1 MNKCS
6 KTILGLISF
15 FVLFGIKT
23 NAQETKV
30 YSGPYTPLKGGHVTY
45 QYRDAPDGSRIF
57 EGDFDFKD
65 GNMRIKGQFKDD
77 CQVGNWTWYYGL
89 GHTVNI
95 TFYDNGCKFECKGL
109 GRTSRSYLKGTIG
122 RIMREPRMITSLE
135 IYDAGIGRFLRMK
148 WDSSGNQSGPW
159 QAKMN
164 KNEPLYTRDEMGGKW
179 YYVKESTG
187 DKEER
192 SDLWGLQTAMDEA
205 EAWAWSELRPCI
217 MRSTFKKNTN
227 NTNKQKTEDITTN
240 IESEVYDVVDFVAD
254 FPGGEKAMCQWL
266 AENIEFP
273 SLAIKN
279 GEKGRVVVSFIV
291 EKDGSITDPKI
302 KSSVSPSIDGEAL
315 RVIMTMPK
323 WNPAVKNGKT
333 VRTRRQIPITFR

>member
-1 MNKCS
+1 MNNKCG
-6 KTILGLISF
+6 KTFLGLISF
-15 FVLFGIKT
+15 IVLFAIKT
-23 NAQETKV
+23 NAQELKV
-30 YSGPYTPLKGGHVTY
+30 YSGPYNPLDGGHVTY

-57 EGDFDFKD
+57 EGDFDFEKD
-65 GNMRIKGQFKDD
+65 GNLRIKGKFKNNR
-77 CQVGNWTWYYGL
+77 QVGFWTWDYGH
-89 GHTVNI
+89 GHAVNI
-95 TFYDNGCKFECKGL
+95 TFFDNGCKFECRGL
-109 GRTSRSYLKGTIG
+109 GRTSKSYLNGTIG
-122 RIMREPRMITSLE
+122 RRMRELTITSLE
-135 IYDAGIGRFLRMK
+135 VYDAGIGQFLRMK
-148 WDSSGNQSGPW
+148 WDSSGNQSGTW
-159 QAKMN
+159 QVKMS
-164 KNEPLYTRDEMGGKW
+164 KTEPLYTKDEGGKW

-187 DKEER
+187 DKEETSYLR
-192 SDLWGLQTAMDEA
+192 GLQAATDKA
-205 EAWAWSELRPCI
+205 EQWIWDELRPCI

-240 IESEVYDVVDFVAD
+240 MESEVYDVVDFVAD

>member
-1 MNKCS
+1 
-6 KTILGLISF
+6 
-15 FVLFGIKT
+15 
-23 NAQETKV
+23 
-30 YSGPYTPLKGGHVTY
+30 
-45 QYRDAPDGSRIF
+45 
-57 EGDFDFKD
+57 
-65 GNMRIKGQFKDD
+65 
-77 CQVGNWTWYYGL
+77 
-89 GHTVNI
+89 
-95 TFYDNGCKFECKGL
+95 
-109 GRTSRSYLKGTIG
+109 
-122 RIMREPRMITSLE
+122 
-135 IYDAGIGRFLRMK
+135 
-148 WDSSGNQSGPW
+148 
-159 QAKMN
+159 
-164 KNEPLYTRDEMGGKW
+164 
-179 YYVKESTG
+179 
-187 DKEER
+187 
-192 SDLWGLQTAMDEA
+192 
-205 EAWAWSELRPCI
+205 